1 MAKNEASGR
10 GGEDEVDR
18 LAVVGL
24 LLPFRPSGKPFG
36 SLCLPPLAEE
46 FDHCRHELMFS
57 ERPAGLRGTKRR
69 SLVIDIDAR
78 PLNDGNGAVEFEVLP
93 GKAKGPR

>member
-1 MAKNEASGR
+1 
-10 GGEDEVDR
+10 
-18 LAVVGL
+18 
-24 LLPFRPSGKPFG
+24 
-36 SLCLPPLAEE
+36 
-46 FDHCRHELMFS
+46 MFS